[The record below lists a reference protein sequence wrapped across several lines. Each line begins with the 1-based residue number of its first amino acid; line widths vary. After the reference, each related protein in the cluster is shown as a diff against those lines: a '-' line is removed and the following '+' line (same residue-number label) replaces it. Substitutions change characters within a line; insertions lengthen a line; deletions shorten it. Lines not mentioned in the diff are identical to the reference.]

1 MEEPQIRVQ
10 EPQSKEVF
18 VSAQGPMVKAD
29 RVLSVNI
36 IDNVRI
42 PSFSELE
49 ILAQTKS
56 DGTTSDGNRSYMLES
71 NLQNSDLL
79 VARAIV
85 TLGKTVPV
93 RLLNPTGSSINLY
106 SGARVAVLSEVM
118 KIEDNRLEDMND
130 AVAVSS
136 VSDSNKDTVLEDM
149 LMEIVKG
156 TSLSSHHQD
165 LLLTLFLIIRMCL
178 LGPKMNWVV
187 LICCSMK
194 LLLIVQHLFV
204 NGLDDYPQRK

>member
-1 MEEPQIRVQ
+1 
-10 EPQSKEVF
+10 
-18 VSAQGPMVKAD
+18 
-29 RVLSVNI
+29 
-36 IDNVRI
+36 
-42 PSFSELE
+42 
-49 ILAQTKS
+49 
-56 DGTTSDGNRSYMLES
+56 MLES

-118 KIEDNRLEDMND
+118 KIEDNRLEDMKD

-165 LLLTLFLIIRMCL
+165 LLLTLL
-178 LGPKMNWVV
+178 LDYSDVFARSKMNWVV
-187 LICCSMK
+187 LICCNS
-194 LLLIVQHLFV
+194 
-204 NGLDDYPQRK
+204 